1 MTDHIVVGIKRDT
14 AVFQCLIKNN
24 NIGQMQQNMHGSS
37 LSNGYDFKNFTPIPQ
52 PNGFTLFITL
62 HLI

>member
-37 LSNGYDFKNFTPIPQ
+37 LSNGYDFKISHQNRNRMVLRCLLRYT
-52 PNGFTLFITL
+52 
-62 HLI
+62 